1 MTHDC
6 PPTDGDEGLSSWPLS
21 AVDDLPH
28 QVPSPPELPLM
39 TSYCL

>member
-1 MTHDC
+1 MIAR
-6 PPTDGDEGLSSWPLS
+6 PLMADEGLSSWPLS

-39 TSYCL
+39 TSNCL